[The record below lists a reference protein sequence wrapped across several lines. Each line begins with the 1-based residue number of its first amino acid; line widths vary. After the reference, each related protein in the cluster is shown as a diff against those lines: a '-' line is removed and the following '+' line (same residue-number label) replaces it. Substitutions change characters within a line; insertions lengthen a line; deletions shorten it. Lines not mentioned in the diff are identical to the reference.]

1 MRQSQGAAVRNRW
14 ARQRTMVVRRPW
26 EDWMGVVP
34 VLSSTK
40 QPVP

>member
-1 MRQSQGAAVRNRW
+1 MEHKG
-14 ARQRTMVVRRPW
+14 RTMVVRRPW